1 MQGITFYK
9 KSAFGALVCNVYIDK
24 VGNIYM
30 TREQIG
36 RALEYANP
44 KKAIENIH
52 AQHRDRLDSFS
63 VTLKTRATDGK
74 MYEKIFYTRRGVY
87 EICRYSRQPKAD
99 EFYDYVYDL
108 LEGLAT
114 GQLIIKAEKSTPAG
128 QEARAK
134 NKIDSKAFN
143 EAVKRL
149 ADYAAANGSH
159 NAARYYTNMNKLI
172 NSISEIYNRDNAG
185 IKGMEASTAA
195 MKICTVC
202 IRDCIEKGMSY
213 KDVYRECKHR
223 LNTMKAWGGLLT
235 A

>member
-1 MQGITFYK
+1 MQGITLYK
-9 KSAFGALVCNVYIDK
+9 KSAFGALACNVYIDK
-24 VGNIYM
+24 LGSIYM

-114 GQLIIKAEKSTPAG
+114 GQLIIKTQKTTDSWK
-128 QEARAK
+128 EARAD
-134 NKIDSKAFN
+134 NKKRSKAFN
-143 EAVKRL
+143 EAVKHL
-149 ADYAAANGSH
+149 VEYAAANGSS
-159 NAARYYTNMNKLI
+159 NARRYYTNMNRLI
-172 NSISEIYNRDNAG
+172 DTVVEIHNRDNASMEG
-185 IKGMEASTAA
+185 IEASAAAMLICTQCIHECISKGMQYK
-195 MKICTVC
+195 KI
-202 IRDCIEKGMSY
+202 Y
-213 KDVYRECKHR
+213 QECKWR
-223 LNTMKAWGGLLT
+223 LENMKQAGLLV